1 MKIGSD
7 SLYSEMQRMA
17 IGAGTNIQAPNLEIT
32 PNQSPKVE
40 NVTQA
45 KFGQLLSDAINN
57 VNDLGYEAKEKTTR
71 FEMGDQSVS
80 LADVMIAKGKS
91 GIAFEATVQVR
102 NKVIEA
108 YDKIINMPV

>member
-7 SLYSEMQRMA
+7 SLYAEMQKMA
-17 IGAGTNIQAPNLEIT
+17 LGASSPIQNDTMGIPS
-32 PNQSPKVE
+32 QSTPKVE
-40 NVTQA
+40 NPTQA
-45 KFGQLLSDAINN
+45 KFGQLLTDAINN
-57 VNDLGYEAKEKTTR
+57 VNDLGYESKHKTTQ
-71 FEMGDQSVS
+71 FELGDQSVS
-80 LADVMIAKGKS
+80 LADVMIAKGKA